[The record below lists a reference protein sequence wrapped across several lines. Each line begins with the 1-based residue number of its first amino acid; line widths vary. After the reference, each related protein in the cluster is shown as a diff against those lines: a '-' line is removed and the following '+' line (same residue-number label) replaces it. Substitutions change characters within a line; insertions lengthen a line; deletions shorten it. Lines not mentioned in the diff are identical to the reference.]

1 MVLGWLIFSIVF
13 YMDLNV
19 CVVLFV
25 QVFSVF
31 MFFFRWWVWLLNF
44 FVVVLFVVCNV
55 LVLLLECCNW
65 VIYVICFVVMLWNWC
80 VIVVSFD
87 VGFVVSFLKVL
98 VILFI
103 FMLDVEEKCVIFWLM
118 DVIWVL
124 LFIFVLISVL
134 SDLLVWLN
142 VSFVVCLVLDRISI
156 WFVVSF
162 VWLLERISV
171 LLKLDRVEL
180 FWYQVYVSVL
190 VVIVSEVVFI
200 IGRVIVLVSFWNMG
214 IILLKEFFIWFFCC
228 SRISYGFCLFVSCVV
243 MLVNCVGSICMVV
256 LYCLMEIFV
265 FCVVSVCWFID
276 CLMIVVVF
284 FVLFF
289 VLEKWCLILVICLL
303 NLVVFRFK
311 LMIRLFIG
319 LVILDFFCDFFW
331 YCY

>member
-1 MVLGWLIFSIVF
+1 
-13 YMDLNV
+13 
-19 CVVLFV
+19 
-25 QVFSVF
+25 

-65 VIYVICFVVMLWNWC
+65 VIYVICFVDMLWNWW

-180 FWYQVYVSVL
+180 FWY
-190 VVIVSEVVFI
+190 
-200 IGRVIVLVSFWNMG
+200 
-214 IILLKEFFIWFFCC
+214 
-228 SRISYGFCLFVSCVV
+228 
-243 MLVNCVGSICMVV
+243 
-256 LYCLMEIFV
+256 
-265 FCVVSVCWFID
+265 
-276 CLMIVVVF
+276 
-284 FVLFF
+284 
-289 VLEKWCLILVICLL
+289 
-303 NLVVFRFK
+303 
-311 LMIRLFIG
+311 
-319 LVILDFFCDFFW
+319 
-331 YCY
+331 